1 MAVTYE
7 YTTQDLGDGTVR
19 LSLRW
24 LDGATEIV
32 AGVTHVKGDVVAA
45 EAYAR
50 VFAED
55 LRRNFAERFPP
66 EPPPAPEGGMLP

>member
-1 MAVTYE
+1 MAVAYS
-7 YTTQDLGDGTVR
+7 YSVQDMGDGTIR
-19 LSLRW
+19 LSLQW
-24 LDGATEIV
+24 LDGSTEIV
-32 AGVTHVKGDVVAA
+32 SGVTHVKGDMAAA

-66 EPPPAPEGGMLP
+66 EPSPMPEGGVML

>member
-1 MAVTYE
+1 MAATYE

-19 LSLRW
+19 LTIRW
-24 LDGATEIV
+24 LDGAVEIIT
-32 AGVTHVKGDVVAA
+32 GVTHVKGDVTDA

-50 VFAED
+50 VFADD

-66 EPPPAPEGGMLP
+66 ELLPAPTGGLMP